1 MKPDQCID
9 VNKRCSANVHP
20 ILILGTENLNIWFK
34 YGVTQWSS
42 AGLHDIKTMLYC
54 DLNYILYQIV
64 SIQGLA

>member
-9 VNKRCSANVHP
+9 VNKRCSANLHP

-42 AGLHDIKTMLYC
+42 AGLHDINNVTL
-54 DLNYILYQIV
+54 
-64 SIQGLA
+64 